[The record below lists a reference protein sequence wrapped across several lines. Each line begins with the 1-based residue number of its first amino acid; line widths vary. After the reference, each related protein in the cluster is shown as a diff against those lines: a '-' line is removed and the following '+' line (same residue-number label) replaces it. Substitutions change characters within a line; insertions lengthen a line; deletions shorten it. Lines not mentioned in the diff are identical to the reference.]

1 MATATTAN
9 SVGEKETLADVIYK
23 VDSDETPIFSSPAK
37 TTINGVFAEWQ
48 V

>member
-23 VDSDETPIFSSPAK
+23 VQKSLT
-37 TTINGVFAEWQ
+37 V
-48 V
+48 